1 MSLATVAAQLFVA
14 EARDILAKA
23 DEQHRDLS
31 EFESGRV
38 ETLLEVAERFSRSA
52 PGVIAA
58 DELHSAR
65 Y

>member
-1 MSLATVAAQLFVA
+1 MRLATVAAQVFVA

-23 DEQHRDLS
+23 DEQNRDLS

-38 ETLLEVAERFSRSA
+38 EALLDVAERFSRSTA
-52 PGVIAA
+52 GATRQDRA
-58 DELHSAR
+58 